1 MVRMCELMTFACAT
15 ALVAG
20 SVASAADKT
29 ARTEVRSDAQVVE
42 AAGSARAYAKN
53 IVADASTFGLGGGCD
68 CTWFNGAF
76 DPATGDG
83 QVSHLGGAV
92 QYGAKAAD
100 DFYLCAGY
108 VYDIDS
114 ITVTLLTTSIAQL
127 TKAKLEIYSDCDGS
141 PAELLYTLEKSQVV
155 ETGGTFG
162 TDPAN
167 VPIRIVNVTFRPS
180 LETKKENQNIVLKGG
195 AYWISAY
202 GLTDGQCPGMN
213 MCDVTYWGTAPDGVI
228 KGKVAKKAIGQPCSA
243 GQTPI
248 QWGKNQYCFGSWR
261 SVEEC
266 CVGCTDLAFTVCAR
280 ECKILHD
287 NGPAD
292 RNASPA
298 GSLSQ
303 FAPFTSFDSRTA
315 DDFVVPPCDPVT
327 LCYIEGTVYTNCDE
341 RFFKG
346 YFEIYGNDCKV
357 PAYALAG
364 TQNGNSAN
372 GPVITSGYAT
382 KVVYLGY
389 SVVIEGRSLRAYRLE
404 FHDLSFVLPGGTQY
418 WLSIGVNH
426 TFSANE
432 RAYWA
437 FNTDCDGLCLIH
449 WNSAQFLTR
458 PIGMPMDP
466 DWVALNRDTSF
477 LIAVGAVPATS
488 GATPT
493 CAADFDHNGQ
503 VTIDDIFGY
512 LNAWF
517 SGCP

>member
-1 MVRMCELMTFACAT
+1 
-15 ALVAG
+15 VAG
-20 SVASAADKT
+20 SVATAADKT
-29 ARTEVRSDAQVVE
+29 ARTDVKTDVVQ
-42 AAGSARAYAKN
+42 APGSARAFARN
-53 IVADASTFGLGGGCD
+53 IVADASTFGLGGGCS

-100 DFYLCAGY
+100 DFYLCEGF

-114 ITVTLLTTSIAQL
+114 ITVTLLTTSIQQL
-127 TKAKLEIYSDCDGS
+127 TKSKLEIYADCDGCPS
-141 PAELLYTLEKSQVV
+141 DLLYTLEKSQVQ
-155 ETGGTFG
+155 ETGATFG
-162 TDPAN
+162 VDPAGT
-167 VPIRIVNVTFRPS
+167 PIRIVNVTFRPS

-213 MCDVTYWGTAPDGVI
+213 MCDVTYWATSNGPI
-228 KGKVAKKAIGQPCSA
+228 KGKVAKKADGIPCS
-243 GQTPI
+243 GQTS
-248 QWGKNQYCFGSWR
+248 WGQYCFGDWR

-287 NGPAD
+287 NGEAD
-292 RNASPA
+292 RTANPA

-303 FAPFTSFDSRTA
+303 FAPFTSFDARSA

-327 LCYIEGTVYTNCDE
+327 LCYIEGCVYTNCDE

-364 TQNGNSAN
+364 TQNGNSAS
-372 GPVITSGYAT
+372 GPVLVSAEAT

-389 SVVIEGRSLRAYRLE
+389 SVVIDGRSLRAYRLE
-404 FHDLSFVLPGGTQY
+404 FHDLSATLNGGAQY
-418 WLSIGVNH
+418 WISIGVKH

-432 RAYWA
+432 RAY
-437 FNTDCDGLCLIH
+437 FCYNTDCDGLCLIH
-449 WNSAQFLTR
+449 WNSGQYLAR

-466 DWVALNRDTSF
+466 DWVSLNRDFSF
-477 LIAVGAVPATS
+477 LVAVGAPLPGG
-488 GATPT
+488 GATPACT
-493 CAADFDHNGQ
+493 ADFDRNGS
-503 VTIDDIFGY
+503 VNIDDIFGY

-517 SGCP
+517 TGCP